1 MNMRPQTHIWENTLS
16 KSDLLSSPE
25 KGGVCGATSGDQN
38 VLKHEWAGCQVQ
50 QHEYI
55 NVVQTWIDGPNVT
68 TYTTFCLYGQLK
80 GLKVSRDTTSLNLP
94 SAVELVAN
102 CS

>member
-1 MNMRPQTHIWENTLS
+1 MNVRPQTHVWENTLS
-16 KSDLLSSPE
+16 KSDMLSSAK

-55 NVVQTWIDGPNVT
+55 KMQRNLTERSKSSRIT
-68 TYTTFCLYGQLK
+68 TLFVHIQCTASQL
-80 GLKVSRDTTSLNLP
+80 
-94 SAVELVAN
+94 
-102 CS
+102 